1 MGIKIFLATF
11 NERTLLEYKKLYPD
25 SEVNVLLSY
34 GTRSNDYYRMMTTN
48 RNHISGLILDSGAFS
63 KNFSNSQKDITLQ
76 GFITY
81 CKHFGK
87 HFDYIFNY
95 DEDFNM
101 DGFETNLMNMRKL
114 EKAGIKVV
122 PVVHDYIG
130 SKVREID
137 YYIKKKYPIISFGY
151 SEHKKKNKH
160 ANIAFAVKKIVEAG
174 LKVHLLGLTH
184 PSILGKYP
192 IHYADSSSW
201 GQEAM
206 YGNIIWWNPSR
217 QSEDKTD
224 RVRFID
230 RNDTTKRWS
239 HHIEN
244 YPDRKAFETYLKD
257 EFNFSIIDV
266 YGHNK
271 EYKRQIANVH
281 YFVKAQYEVRKMHLK
296 KGFKMD

>member
-11 NERTLLEYKKLYPD
+11 NERALLAYKNLYPN

-34 GTRSNDYYRMMTTN
+34 GTRRNDYHRMMTTN
-48 RNHISGLILDSGAFS
+48 RHLISGLILDSGAFS
-63 KNFSNSQKDITLQ
+63 KNFSNSQADITLQ

-81 CKHFGK
+81 AKHFGK

-101 DGFETNLMNMRKL
+101 DGFETNLMNMQQL
-114 EKAGIKVV
+114 EKAGINVV

-130 SKVREID
+130 ERVPEVD
-137 YYIKKKYPIISFGY
+137 YYIKKRYPIISLGY
-151 SEHKKKNKH
+151 SEHKRKNRD
-160 ANIAFAVKKIVEAG
+160 ANIKFAVNKIVGAG
-174 LKVHLLGLTH
+174 SKVHLLGLTH

-206 YGNIIWWNPSR
+206 YGNIIWWNPSKS
-217 QSEDKTD
+217 SEDKTD

-230 RNDTTKRWS
+230 RSDTTKRWS

-244 YPDRKAFETYLKD
+244 YSDRKAFEDYLNNK
-257 EFNFSIIDV
+257 FNFSLIDV
-266 YGHNK
+266 YGHGK
-271 EYKRQIANVH
+271 EYNRQLANVH
-281 YFVKAQYEVRKMHLK
+281 YFVKIQDEIRKIHIK
-296 KGFKMD
+296 KGFEMD

>member
-11 NERTLLEYKKLYPD
+11 NERTLLAYKKLHPD

-63 KNFSNSQKDITLQ
+63 KNFSNSQEDITLQ

-114 EKAGIKVV
+114 ERAGIKVV

-130 SKVREID
+130 EKVHEVD
-137 YYIKKKYPIISFGY
+137 YYIQKKYPIISLGY
-151 SEHKKKNKH
+151 SEHKRKNRDV
-160 ANIAFAVKKIVEAG
+160 NIGIAVRKIVGAG

-201 GQEAM
+201 AQYGM
-206 YGNIIWWNPSR
+206 YGNIAWWNPTKNST
-217 QSEDKTD
+217 DKTD
-224 RVRFID
+224 VVRFID
-230 RNDTTKRWS
+230 RSDTHTKWT

-244 YPDRKAFETYLKD
+244 YPDKKAFEQYLKND
-257 EFNFSIIDV
+257 LNLSFVDV
-266 YGHNK
+266 YGHRKDYN
-271 EYKRQIANVH
+271 RQLVNVH
-281 YFVKAQYEVRKMHLK
+281 YFVKIQDEVRKMHISR
-296 KGFKMD
+296 GFKMD